1 MNDKL
6 INILPKI
13 TVLVLL
19 ALCVIVGAMFYFVGF
34 NAGSVEVAGDYL
46 SVPQFTDLFMV
57 FTYILLGLAVLA
69 TLCSVVISFSNRW
82 ATDRSGAIKT
92 LCAVGAF
99 ALLLV
104 ICWVAGSPEEVRI
117 LGYEGHDNVGTW
129 AKFADATMFA
139 TYALMILT
147 VLAILGGWLY
157 NKIRN

>member
-1 MNDKL
+1 MNNKI

-19 ALCVIVGAMFYFVGF
+19 ALCVIVGAMFYLGGS
-34 NAGSVEVAGDYL
+34 AGSMEVAGDYL
-46 SVPQFTDLFMV
+46 EIPRFTDLFMV
-57 FTYILLGLAVLA
+57 FAYILLGIAVLA

-82 ATDRSGAIKT
+82 ATDRKGAIKT
-92 LCAVGAF
+92 LCAAGAF

-104 ICWVAGSPEEVRI
+104 ICWIAGSPEEVRI

-139 TYALMILT
+139 TYALLILT
-147 VLAILGGWLY
+147 VLSILGGWLY
-157 NKIRN
+157 NKIKD